1 MVTLK
6 ALSIAEV
13 AHKAGSVSQ
22 MNPHKQQ
29 HGSGVKV
36 QEFFAC
42 VDFSVESRGM
52 GTQPGTTT
60 GKPRS
65 FLLPNVWKEGP
76 PSARRS
82 VAPQT

>member
-22 MNPHKQQ
+22 MNLHKQQ
-29 HGSGVKV
+29 HGSRVKV

-42 VDFSVESRGM
+42 VDFSVERRGM
-52 GTQPGTTT
+52 GPQPGTTT
-60 GKPRS
+60 DKPRG
-65 FLLPNVWKEGP
+65 FLLPNVWKEGQRQAKRL
-76 PSARRS
+76 PS
-82 VAPQT
+82 T